1 MRMRFTK
8 IFGAGLLALVAASSV
23 MAKQSAPQITEFTT
37 ADLEKMVAELSKY
50 LPDDPRMT
58 YPVLCVVEKNDDVNA
73 YASPFFAKDALKGQ
87 KPRANMTV
95 FTGLFKW
102 MNNDVRLVR
111 AVVAHELAHLSK
123 KHVGTGMK
131 AADLDLIFTRQQEYE
146 ADATGAA
153 VLEKCG
159 YSRKDM
165 TDMLLRLGEV
175 GRTAPASLKVM
186 GDHADCQRRAANVD
200 RSNLVLR
207 SMVAFT
213 NGEAYMDV
221 RLFNKAM
228 LQFDRAAEQAPTFF
242 EAKYN
247 AAQAALLKYYDE
259 LTPTLRDLW
268 YQPDFGPSMYL
279 PPSGSKPPIANDQ
292 DRANYLDALKR
303 IEQVTAQ
310 SSTRT
315 EGNELQGLAFV
326 LEPDGKS
333 STISDG
339 VKILE
344 KALTTAVTA
353 DDRLR
358 IANNLAIG
366 YQRQGNITSAIDK
379 MFAEQKKSNKYNGF
393 LAANLG
399 AQALPDKI
407 KGADATLAV
416 NVLYTYLSN
425 TNPQATGYARVEAN
439 FRNLCQKFNLK
450 TKEIT
455 RTGVPICTAF
465 SLSDGGRTV
474 FLLDPF
480 SNYYR
485 KIGALDAIQGYSNKY
500 AGLLEFV
507 WQGGNFTILTD
518 KGFDENDANDGK
530 ITPALVD
537 QLEVIR
543 VTSYNPGAY
552 LELKSADAKVNV
564 AYRITVGMTVEE
576 FNKILNSESG
586 EAKQLI
592 HNAAMEEWIYF
603 QGLNFGIFVKDKK
616 VAGITVTPAK

>member
-1 MRMRFTK
+1 MIKKPFAM
-8 IFGAGLLALVAASSV
+8 FGAGVLALLMCSSGFGRQ
-23 MAKQSAPQITEFTT
+23 ATEFTT
-37 ADLEKMVAELSKY
+37 ADLEKMVQELSKY

-58 YPVLCVVEKNDDVNA
+58 YPVLCVVEKNEDVNA
-73 YASPFFAKDALKGQ
+73 YASPFFAKDAPKGQ

-207 SMVAFT
+207 SMVSFT

-221 RLFNKAM
+221 RAFNKAKE
-228 LQFDRAAEQAPTFF
+228 QFDKSVEQAPTFY
-242 EAKYN
+242 EAKFN
-247 AAQAALLKYYDE
+247 AAQASLLFYYDILDPVVRE
-259 LTPTLRDLW
+259 AW
-268 YQPDFGPSMYL
+268 YQPDFGPSMLL
-279 PPSGSKPPIANDQ
+279 PLRYSTKGGELTVLDEANF
-292 DRANYLDALKR
+292 AEALKR
-303 IEQVTAQ
+303 IRAAIEAEPKRQ
-310 SSTRT
+310 
-315 EGNELQGLAFV
+315 EGSELLGLALV
-326 LEPDGKS
+326 LDPNGNS
-333 STISDG
+333 SNISEG
-339 VKILE
+339 IRTLE
-344 KALTTAVTA
+344 KSITTAVTA

-358 IANNLAIG
+358 IVNNLAIG
-366 YQRQGNITSAIDK
+366 YQRQGNIATAIDK
-379 MFAEQKKSNKYNGF
+379 MFAEQRKSTKYNGF

-399 AQALPDKI
+399 SQPLPDKI

-425 TNPQATGYARVEAN
+425 TNPQAIGYAKIETN
-439 FRNLCQKFNLK
+439 FNALCQKFNLK

-455 RTGVPICTAF
+455 RRGVPICTAF
-465 SLSDGGRTV
+465 SIVDGGRTV

-480 SNYYR
+480 ADYYK
-485 KIGALDAIQGYSNKY
+485 KIGALEAIQGYSNKY

-518 KGFDENDANDGK
+518 KGFSEDDKNDGK
-530 ITPALVD
+530 ITPELVSE
-537 QLEVIR
+537 LEVIR

-552 LELKSADAKVNV
+552 LEMRSADAKVDV
-564 AYRITVGMTVEE
+564 AYRVTVGMTLEE
-576 FNKILNSESG
+576 FNRFLNSESG

-603 QGLNFGIFVKDKK
+603 HGLNFGIYVKDKK
-616 VAGITVTPAK
+616 VAGITVCPLKAD

>member
-1 MRMRFTK
+1 MIKKPFAM
-8 IFGAGLLALVAASSV
+8 FGAGVLALLMTSSAF
-23 MAKQSAPQITEFTT
+23 AKQDVKFTT
-37 ADLEKMVAELSKY
+37 ADLEKMVTELTKY
-50 LPDDPRMT
+50 LPEDPRMV
-58 YPVLCVVEKNDDVNA
+58 YPVKCVVETNEEVNA
-73 YASPFFAKDALKGQ
+73 YASPFFAKDAPKGT
-87 KPRANMTV
+87 KPTAMMTV

-102 MNNDVRLVR
+102 MNNDIRLVR

-131 AADLDLIFTRQQEYE
+131 AADLDLVFTRQQEYE

-153 VLEKCG
+153 ILEKCG

-175 GRTAPASLKVM
+175 ARTAPASLKVM

-200 RSNLVLR
+200 KSNLVLR
-207 SMVAFT
+207 SMVSFT

-221 RLFNKAM
+221 RAYNKAM
-228 LQFDRAAEQAPTFF
+228 TQFDKAVEQAPTFY

-259 LTPTLRDLW
+259 LTATVREQW

-279 PPSGSKPPIANDQ
+279 PPSEAKASEPNDQ
-292 DRANYLDALKR
+292 DRANYLEALKR
-303 IEQVTAQ
+303 IEKVVGQ
-310 SSTRT
+310 SPTRAD
-315 EGNELQGLAFV
+315 GSELQGLAFV
-326 LEPDGKS
+326 LEPDSKAA
-333 STISDG
+333 TISEG
-339 VKILE
+339 VKLLE

-366 YQRQGNITSAIDK
+366 YQRQGNITTAIDK
-379 MFAEQKKSNKYNGF
+379 MFAEQKKTTNYNGF

-416 NVLYTYLSN
+416 NVLFTYLSN
-425 TNPQATGYARVEAN
+425 TNPQATGYSKVESN
-439 FRNLCQKFNLK
+439 FRALCKKLNVT

-455 RTGVPICTAF
+455 RQGVPICTAF
-465 SLSDGGRTV
+465 SLVDGDKTV

-480 SNYYR
+480 ENYYK

-500 AGLLEFV
+500 SGLLEFV
-507 WQGGNFTILTD
+507 WQGGNFSILTE
-518 KGFDENDANDGK
+518 KGYDENDPNDGK
-530 ITPALVD
+530 ITPQLVSS
-537 QLEVIR
+537 LEVIR

-552 LELKSADAKVNV
+552 LEIRSKDERVNIS
-564 AYRITVGMTVEE
+564 YRVTVGMTVED
-576 FNKILNSESG
+576 FDKFLDSKSG

-592 HNAAMEEWIYF
+592 HNAAMEDWIYF

-616 VAGITVTPAK
+616 VAGVTVCPSH

>member
-1 MRMRFTK
+1 MIKKPFAM
-8 IFGAGLLALVAASSV
+8 FGAGVLALLMCSSGFGRQ
-23 MAKQSAPQITEFTT
+23 ATEFTT

-73 YASPFFAKDALKGQ
+73 YASPFFAKDAPKGQ

-207 SMVAFT
+207 SMVSFT

-221 RLFNKAM
+221 RAFNKAKE
-228 LQFDRAAEQAPTFF
+228 QFDKSVEQAPTFY
-242 EAKYN
+242 EAKFN
-247 AAQAALLKYYDE
+247 AAQASLLFYYDKLDPVVRE
-259 LTPTLRDLW
+259 AW
-268 YQPDFGPSMYL
+268 YQPDFGPSMLL
-279 PPSGSKPPIANDQ
+279 PLRDGKGGELTALDEANF
-292 DRANYLDALKR
+292 AEALKR
-303 IEQVTAQ
+303 IRAAIEAEPKRQ
-310 SSTRT
+310 
-315 EGNELQGLAFV
+315 EGSELLGLALV
-326 LEPDGKS
+326 LDPNGNS
-333 STISDG
+333 SNISEG
-339 VKILE
+339 IRTLE
-344 KALTTAVTA
+344 KSITTAVTA

-358 IANNLAIG
+358 IVNNLAIG
-366 YQRQGNITSAIDK
+366 YQRQGNIATAIDK
-379 MFAEQKKSNKYNGF
+379 MFAEQRKSTKYNGF

-399 AQALPDKI
+399 SQPLPDKI

-425 TNPQATGYARVEAN
+425 TNPQAIGYAKIETN
-439 FRNLCQKFNLK
+439 FNSLCQKFNLK

-455 RTGVPICTAF
+455 RRGVPICTAF
-465 SLSDGGRTV
+465 SIVDGGRTV

-480 SNYYR
+480 ANYYK
-485 KIGALDAIQGYSNKY
+485 KIGAVEAIQGYSNKY

-518 KGFDENDANDGK
+518 KGFSEDDKNDGK
-530 ITPALVD
+530 ITPELVAE
-537 QLEVIR
+537 LEVIR

-552 LELKSADAKVNV
+552 LEMRSADAKVDV
-564 AYRITVGMTVEE
+564 AYRVTVGMTLEE
-576 FNKILNSESG
+576 FNRFLDSESG

-603 QGLNFGIFVKDKK
+603 HGLNFGIYVKDKK
-616 VAGITVTPAK
+616 VAGITVCPLKAD

>member
-1 MRMRFTK
+1 MIKKPFAM
-8 IFGAGLLALVAASSV
+8 FGAGVLALLMCSSGFGRQ
-23 MAKQSAPQITEFTT
+23 ATEFTT
-37 ADLEKMVAELSKY
+37 ADLEKMVQELSKY

-58 YPVLCVVEKNDDVNA
+58 YPVLCVVEKNEDVNA
-73 YASPFFAKDALKGQ
+73 YASPFFAKDAPKGQ

-207 SMVAFT
+207 SMVSFT

-221 RLFNKAM
+221 RAFNKAKE
-228 LQFDRAAEQAPTFF
+228 QFDKSVEQAPTFY
-242 EAKYN
+242 EAKFN
-247 AAQAALLKYYDE
+247 AAQASLLFYYDILDPVVRE
-259 LTPTLRDLW
+259 AW
-268 YQPDFGPSMYL
+268 YQPDFGPSMLL
-279 PPSGSKPPIANDQ
+279 PLRYSTKGGKLTVLDEANF
-292 DRANYLDALKR
+292 AEALKR
-303 IEQVTAQ
+303 IRAVIEAEPKRQ
-310 SSTRT
+310 
-315 EGNELQGLAFV
+315 EGSELLGLALV
-326 LEPDGKS
+326 LDPNGNS
-333 STISDG
+333 SNISEG
-339 VKILE
+339 IRTLE
-344 KALTTAVTA
+344 KSMTTAVTA

-358 IANNLAIG
+358 IVNNLAIG
-366 YQRQGNITSAIDK
+366 YQRQGNIATAIDK

-399 AQALPDKI
+399 SQALPDKI

-425 TNPQATGYARVEAN
+425 TNPQAIGYAKVETN
-439 FRNLCQKFNLK
+439 FNSLCQKFNLK

-455 RTGVPICTAF
+455 RRGVPICTAF
-465 SLSDGGRTV
+465 SIVDGGRTV

-480 SNYYR
+480 ENYYK
-485 KIGALDAIQGYSNKY
+485 KIGALEAIQGYSNKY

-518 KGFDENDANDGK
+518 KGFSEDDKNDGK
-530 ITPALVD
+530 ITPELVAE
-537 QLEVIR
+537 LEVIR

-552 LELKSADAKVNV
+552 LEMRSADAKVDV
-564 AYRITVGMTVEE
+564 AYRVTVGMTLEE
-576 FNKILNSESG
+576 FNRFLNSESG

-603 QGLNFGIFVKDKK
+603 HGLNFGIYVKDKK
-616 VAGITVTPAK
+616 VAGITVCPLKAD

>member
-1 MRMRFTK
+1 MIKKPFAM
-8 IFGAGLLALVAASSV
+8 FGAGVLALLMCSSGFGRQ
-23 MAKQSAPQITEFTT
+23 ATEFTT
-37 ADLEKMVAELSKY
+37 ADLEKMVQELSKY

-58 YPVLCVVEKNDDVNA
+58 YPVLCVVEKNEDVNA
-73 YASPFFAKDALKGQ
+73 YASPFFAKDAPKGQ

-207 SMVAFT
+207 SMVSFT

-221 RLFNKAM
+221 RAFNKAKE
-228 LQFDRAAEQAPTFF
+228 QFDKSVEQAPTFY
-242 EAKYN
+242 EAKFN
-247 AAQAALLKYYDE
+247 AAQASLLFYYDILDPVVRE
-259 LTPTLRDLW
+259 AW
-268 YQPDFGPSMYL
+268 YQPDFGPSMLL
-279 PPSGSKPPIANDQ
+279 PLRYSTKGGELTVLDEANF
-292 DRANYLDALKR
+292 AEALKR
-303 IEQVTAQ
+303 IRAAIEAEPKRQ
-310 SSTRT
+310 
-315 EGNELQGLAFV
+315 EGSELLGLALV
-326 LEPDGKS
+326 LDPNGNS
-333 STISDG
+333 SNISEG
-339 VKILE
+339 IRTLE
-344 KALTTAVTA
+344 KSITTAVTA

-358 IANNLAIG
+358 IVNNLAIG
-366 YQRQGNITSAIDK
+366 YQRQGNIATAIDK
-379 MFAEQKKSNKYNGF
+379 MFAEQRKSTKYNGF

-399 AQALPDKI
+399 SQPLPDKI

-425 TNPQATGYARVEAN
+425 TNPQAIGYAKIETN
-439 FRNLCQKFNLK
+439 FNALCQKFNLK

-455 RTGVPICTAF
+455 RRGVPICTAF
-465 SLSDGGRTV
+465 SIVDGGRTV

-480 SNYYR
+480 ADYYK
-485 KIGALDAIQGYSNKY
+485 KIGALEAIQGYSNKY

-518 KGFDENDANDGK
+518 KGFSEDDKNDGK
-530 ITPALVD
+530 ITPELVAE
-537 QLEVIR
+537 LEVIR

-552 LELKSADAKVNV
+552 LEMRSADAKVDV
-564 AYRITVGMTVEE
+564 AYRVTVGMTLEE
-576 FNKILNSESG
+576 FNRFLNSESG

-603 QGLNFGIFVKDKK
+603 HGLNFGIYVKDKK
-616 VAGITVTPAK
+616 VAGITVCPLKAD